1 MKNDGINKNYVMIAM
16 GLALMGLGGFLY
28 RGGYREVGAL
38 IVFWAFVLFVGSRV
52 RNLF

>member
-1 MKNDGINKNYVMIAM
+1 MNDESNKNYVMIAI
-16 GLALMGLGGFLY
+16 GVALIGVGVFLY

-38 IVFWAFVLFVGSRV
+38 IVFWAFVLFVGTRV